1 MSMAA
6 KTTEF
11 ICHVLVA
18 TTDGSQEP
26 QGFMAHV
33 YGNKNTKIET
43 VTKDIEAQFLK
54 LQSEILD

>member
-1 MSMAA
+1 MPA

-11 ICHVLVA
+11 ICHVLVV

-33 YGNKNTKIET
+33 YGHKNTKIKS

>member
-1 MSMAA
+1 MAA

-18 TTDGSQEP
+18 TTDGTQEP
-26 QGFMAHV
+26 KDFMAHI
-33 YGNKNTKIET
+33 YGHKNTKIEH

-54 LQSEILD
+54 LQSEII